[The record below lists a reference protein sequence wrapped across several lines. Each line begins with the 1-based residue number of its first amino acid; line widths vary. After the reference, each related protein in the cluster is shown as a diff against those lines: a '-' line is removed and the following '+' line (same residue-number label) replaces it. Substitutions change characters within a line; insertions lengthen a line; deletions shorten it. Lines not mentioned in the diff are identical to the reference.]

1 MLAILGPTMMVE
13 ADLRLKNNIPIMA
26 HDAGDDNN
34 LTFAQW
40 IEEIIKVRIFT
51 FCHMYH
57 LSELWHQNRS

>member
-1 MLAILGPTMMVE
+1 MMVE

-40 IEEIIKVRIFT
+40 IEEIIKV
-51 FCHMYH
+51 
-57 LSELWHQNRS
+57 LSSSV